1 MGVTYCQLTI
11 ENQNAINQRA
21 KSRKNGVYEFR
32 GILFRVKDFS
42 ATHFAVRGEILEQY
56 GHFNAL
62 VGSYDNT
69 KYDARDTAKKLLKS
83 IKD

>member
-1 MGVTYCQLTI
+1 MSIQYGVLNI
-11 ENQNAINQRA
+11 ENQKAINERA
-21 KSRKNGVYEFR
+21 KSRKDGVYEFR
-32 GILFRVKDFS
+32 GIVFRVHEFR

-62 VGSYDNT
+62 VGSYDNRR
-69 KYDARDTAKKLLKS
+69 YDARDTVKKLLKS